1 MGKQNLLLGLFVLS
15 ILFISGCVNIDYEI
29 VDNQIIAESEVFDLT
44 ITPATS
50 HEILTHCHE
59 IEITPDYSEDIDIG
73 GSFEDN
79 IDWVKG
85 FINSDEEIITEVEN
99 VDCINWIEEEYEYSC
114 YNNETQTNETCIGYN
129 DVCDEWETTYE
140 NVTTYNIGWNEQNL
154 NEFQME
160 DEHFYMME
168 EQPVVADEL
177 NKFKFCY
184 RERNAGKWNF
194 WAKRSQDDWNVDY
207 ILNIDPWWSE
217 DYEWKRALTL
227 NNTEAIDRNNETVV
241 ISNLSD
247 YFGTHAQDDYDDIR
261 LIFNYTEGV
270 NNTLGDDLQAYYS
283 FGSITHSSTYPDT
296 DTAFVLGGNGKI
308 DGGYSLDGSSTYVN
322 LGDSDLNLT
331 DFTISAWFKT
341 NVTDEGVI
349 YGKTGYDAGG
359 GEAYSCTDVGGQA
372 GCIMISMAA
381 NGYIQLNTINYNG
394 ANHAWTQAEEDYSDN
409 GWHHVVG
416 EFNGTNISLYV
427 DGVKKGSNVQ
437 SGNFDTSLQTF
448 IGKRGRGNGQDMF
461 FDGLIDEVGIWNRTL
476 TTNEIESLYNNG
488 NGTRLDESDLL
499 DYSFYSD
506 ADTHSDLS
514 GNDNHILNP
523 SSGTRRPT
531 LLDNSSGLINS
542 AFDFDE
548 TDDYISTNYGFES
561 ANNGMTINTWIKT
574 DSLITTRE
582 HILGMGATNDA
593 DWVVS
598 VLNNKVAV
606 NIRGNGGSPDSGIQN
621 SSSSVDDEEWHMI
634 TSIYNNTANEMYIW
648 VDGVLENTYNIN
660 LNDDFSMDYD
670 MHIGARNDHGNSD
683 GHFGGT
689 IDEVG
694 FWNKALTNDEI
705 EDLYNSG
712 SGKSFDN
719 FEEVEESYTEVPYEI
734 FGELSYNEFPNS
746 VNNSIEL
753 FYRFEQGSGSI
764 ISETGDNHGTNVD
777 LQREKHGKF
786 GYGVYTNGNQYM
798 NVADNVIPG
807 YADCNSDFSI
817 SWWQYNTG
825 TIDAVEHIWN
835 LAKDCYI
842 QSKHDEPVFNEDGN
856 DMCIGFNDGATW
868 GAVCDADPVLNQW
881 REYIFTYNATSEE
894 AKLYVNGQL
903 DDTTSHDLATK
914 TDGNQRI
921 GDNSDDFEGYFDD
934 FGIYNKV
941 LSDSE
946 INEMYKNNKLRFV
959 TDIPQD
965 STKDIEIYYGN
976 SESTE
981 PDYSDCN
988 VYDPCTPLWNYTDL
1002 IAWYAFDDGTAL
1014 DYAGGIDGFGVNY
1027 GANCSVSSDTGYGT
1041 GCLIESYSDR
1051 IIIPGDIFGGN
1062 DADDPFTIQ
1071 YLYKFGSTPSDSSG
1085 IMMTP
1090 DGDNINSG
1098 DYRYLS
1104 QAASDGEIRYI
1115 LDYYGSGIDTLTSSD
1130 DTEINT
1136 WHNIITNF
1144 DGIPNNMRLYI
1155 DGVYEGIE
1163 DFTNNP
1169 DAFDSDDGLEF
1180 GPTNGRAYDLYLDE
1194 VRLWDKYILGTDLP
1208 QSALFQTMSEQET
1221 VDGVY
1226 IDSVTITPSTAYTNN
1241 SLNCSVQFNN
1251 EVTGETDVTFTWY
1264 KNDTNVDTYDTT
1276 IEEVPGETSITQ
1288 YTDTLVTETLTKG
1301 DEWICNVYIED
1312 STTSLENDIENSS
1325 VLTISNSAPTFDH
1338 EELNWSDYHSVNI
1351 SLDYNVS
1358 DLDVGDNLTYSILN
1372 LSGDLNN
1379 NLTINSSTGII
1390 IYNPIVNETGFYNY
1404 TITVGDGEV
1413 NTTQYLEINLTNY
1426 RPTIPD
1432 EQSPVDAYSIF
1443 IDNQELYCNGS
1454 TDNDSDIIYYEFWG
1468 NKTVD
1473 TLGLLQNSTNTTYNW
1488 TGLELGTQY
1497 TWKCRT
1503 HDTLDYSNFTVNRTL
1518 NPINFTD
1525 CTGNENIVLNFTY
1538 ENEDNGSAMS
1548 ATFDANLQLSSDD
1561 DVEQEV
1567 LFDLESANNHKIC
1580 LDNGNETVTI
1590 ESGMI
1595 EYVTS
1600 GYDARNYYFWDAEIV
1615 ENATNDIK
1623 LYLLSTSLANGI
1635 SITVEDGSGQALE
1648 EHLIYVERYNV
1659 ETNAYRLIAMG
1670 RSGDDGKDTI
1680 FLRGGTVNT
1689 GDAWYRFKV
1698 YYEGELLETTI
1709 PQKITS
1715 DSLTIAVGVHEWEEH
1730 QTAIGDVVSD
1740 LSYNETTRTFT
1751 NSFSTTTGL
1760 SRNVCMKIVEER
1772 PGKYLYTKYDECLN
1786 SASGTLTYTHNDTE
1800 FDYHAYSYTSAS
1812 AREILEI
1819 LTIEDLFNEFGSTG
1833 IFISALIVILLVMVG
1848 TFSPAGAVILGTVGI
1863 VISNLFGLLTIGESV
1878 IISIISLAII
1888 FLIKLGRSGM

>member
-1 MGKQNLLLGLFVLS
+1 MGKQNLLLGLFMLS
-15 ILFISGCVNIDYEI
+15 ILFISGCINVDYEI
-29 VDNQIIAESEVFDLT
+29 IDNQIVAESEIFDLT

-50 HEILTHCHE
+50 YEILTHCHE
-59 IEITPDYSEDIDIG
+59 IEITPEYSEDIDIG
-73 GSFEDN
+73 GSFENN

-85 FINSDEEIITEVEN
+85 FISSDEEIITEVEN
-99 VDCINWIEEEYEYSC
+99 VDCINWTEEEYIYSC
-114 YNNETQTNETCIGYN
+114 YNNATQTNETCTGYQ
-129 DVCDEWETTYE
+129 DVCDEYETTYE
-140 NVTTYNIGWNEQNL
+140 NVTTSVVGWNEQDL
-154 NEFQME
+154 HKFTREGE
-160 DEHFYMME
+160 IYYMME
-168 EQPVVADEL
+168 EQQVVADEI

-184 RERNAGKWNF
+184 KERNAGKWNF

-427 DGVKKGSNVQ
+427 DGVKKGSNLQ

-476 TTNEIESLYNNG
+476 TTNEIS
-488 NGTRLDESDLL
+488 
-499 DYSFYSD
+499 
-506 ADTHSDLS
+506 
-514 GNDNHILNP
+514 
-523 SSGTRRPT
+523 
-531 LLDNSSGLINS
+531 
-542 AFDFDE
+542 
-548 TDDYISTNYGFES
+548 
-561 ANNGMTINTWIKT
+561 
-574 DSLITTRE
+574 
-582 HILGMGATNDA
+582 
-593 DWVVS
+593 
-598 VLNNKVAV
+598 
-606 NIRGNGGSPDSGIQN
+606 
-621 SSSSVDDEEWHMI
+621 
-634 TSIYNNTANEMYIW
+634 
-648 VDGVLENTYNIN
+648 
-660 LNDDFSMDYD
+660 
-670 MHIGARNDHGNSD
+670 
-683 GHFGGT
+683 
-689 IDEVG
+689 
-694 FWNKALTNDEI
+694 
-705 EDLYNSG
+705 DLYNSG

-719 FEEVEESYTEVPYEI
+719 FNESEESYTEVPYEL

-1144 DGIPNNMRLYI
+1144 DGIPNNMSLYI
-1155 DGVYEGIE
+1155 DGVYEGTE

-1208 QSALFQTMSEQET
+1208 QSALFQTMSEQE
-1221 VDGVY
+1221 VLDDIY

-1276 IEEVPGETSITQ
+1276 IEEVPGETNITQ

-1325 VLTISNSAPTFDH
+1325 VLTISNSVPTFDH